1 MLQLNHASQ
10 SREPGVAA
18 PTLQM
23 KCAKER
29 KSSCLLEAVCGPV
42 VMPSS
47 VKPTAIGPID
57 PDSRMEE
64 FPRVPECFGNWAKM
78 FGVG

>member
-1 MLQLNHASQ
+1 M
-10 SREPGVAA
+10 AA

-29 KSSCLLEAVCGPV
+29 KGSCLLEAVCGPV

-47 VKPTAIGPID
+47 GKPTAIEPREPGL
-57 PDSRMEE
+57 RMEE
-64 FPRVPECFGNWAKM
+64 FPQVPEHFGDWAKM
-78 FGVG
+78 FGVGK

>member
-10 SREPGVAA
+10 SREPGVAV

-29 KSSCLLEAVCGPV
+29 KGSCLLEAVCGPV

-47 VKPTAIGPID
+47 GKPTAVGPRE
-57 PDSRMEE
+57 PGLRMEE
-64 FPRVPECFGNWAKM
+64 FP
-78 FGVG
+78 